1 MKIHNHIIPKAIRR
15 HSIRLWLATAITMT
29 ATLAALTGCS
39 ADNEPENPTG
49 GDGTSV
55 TFGAT
60 IAAREGHDNGNAPT
74 SRAIPDGTF
83 DDGDRILVH
92 IDGERK
98 VFVYRTADGGFV
110 HDPSISS
117 LNIDP
122 TPPEW
127 KSGETG
133 KDVLAYGPTGV
144 IMYDVNEGYVFQ
156 CAVAKD
162 QSKDKDYEGRDY
174 VYAAQS
180 LDRGNPA
187 LTFRHGMTR
196 VVVRIRP
203 GGSLTSEEVAG
214 ASVLLGDKN
223 IFLVAD
229 IDPQTGTLT
238 AHVPTGGNQL
248 QPQTVTPHRC
258 AATPTGYAVAYEAL
272 LPPQDVSGKL
282 FISARLSD
290 GTELGYAAESGSM
303 LEGGHEYIYNVTVEE
318 NRLVVTVTDSD
329 VPWQDG
335 ILTTKIDGKEFR
347 LIRTAEDLARF
358 ARDVNGDGV
367 TPGLAKSDLNALQV
381 ADIDLKDLAHSK
393 DAALRALADDWVPI
407 GSKVGNFAID
417 YEGIYCGNGYIVS
430 GLRIK
435 NSHEPGRSGLFG
447 SVKSKGALLTGIHL
461 RGVEITGTDH
471 SNIGALAGY
480 VSDGTVTLCSAQGK
494 IDATLNS
501 RGAYIGGLVGDAIRC
516 SINRCHTKMDITAD
530 APLKSNGS
538 AYAGGIVGENYA
550 DGNTKSILFACRAEG
565 SVRLTGTGTSTHA
578 QPLCAGGIAGRNSG
592 LSNSYNTANIYA
604 CLATGAVSIDKTGA
618 GSLKAY
624 AGGLVGYHGEY
635 TNLYYS
641 YASGTATVMG
651 GKDDG
656 GTVSEGNA
664 GAIVGGYASEDANC
678 GINNCFGAGAGGAGT
693 SGLADNGSSIVYN
706 TAPGSGK
713 IWRIIAGSWR
723 ISDIFTT
730 IYDVSATPAYGI
742 SVSER
747 SFYYSVWQSGDGYWP
762 SLNMEDNGDQ
772 L

>member
-1 MKIHNHIIPKAIRR
+1 MKPFTSIRHIAATLVAATALLLTAGCDDENNEPGGNDSNAAIITASISTFHDVAPPTRASGTTWAKDDRIGVTATTTGGQTVATNIQYTTPAGDGAFTPVTTTGQNDGIRFSGKGEHTFTAYYPYKGDNGTLPGRAGGIEIVMNDKYFAPENQASVDYLWGTATASSASPKA
-15 HSIRLWLATAITMT
+15 
-29 ATLAALTGCS
+29 
-39 ADNEPENPTG
+39 
-49 GDGTSV
+49 
-55 TFGAT
+55 
-60 IAAREGHDNGNAPT
+60 
-74 SRAIPDGTF
+74 
-83 DDGDRILVH
+83 
-92 IDGERK
+92 
-98 VFVYRTADGGFV
+98 
-110 HDPSISS
+110 
-117 LNIDP
+117 NI
-122 TPPEW
+122 
-127 KSGETG
+127 
-133 KDVLAYGPTGV
+133 
-144 IMYDVNEGYVFQ
+144 
-156 CAVAKD
+156 
-162 QSKDKDYEGRDY
+162 
-174 VYAAQS
+174 
-180 LDRGNPA
+180 
-187 LTFRHGMTR
+187 TFRHCMSRLLLHFVEGDGVTF
-196 VVVRIRP
+196 P
-203 GGSLTSEEVAG
+203 AGGLKFGLNLFSSSGWFNTQTGEVEAG
-214 ASVLLGDKN
+214 SANGN
-223 IFLVAD
+223 VAD
-229 IDPQTGTLT
+229 IPVPPSGTGSYILVPQENPGL
-238 AHVPTGGNQL
+238 L
-248 QPQTVTPHRC
+248 LTVTINGREFSTALGSYLPDMDSKPGKKGLEPGITYEFTITVKRKGLDVK
-258 AATPTGYAVAYEAL
+258 AETG
-272 LPPQDVSGKL
+272 
-282 FISARLSD
+282 
-290 GTELGYAAESGSM
+290 
-303 LEGGHEYIYNVTVEE
+303 
-318 NRLVVTVTDSD
+318 D

-335 ILTTKIDGKEFR
+335 ILTTTIDGKEFR

-565 SVRLTGTGTSTHA
+565 SVSLRGTGTSTHA

-664 GAIVGGYASEDANC
+664 GAIVGGYASEGANC

-742 SVSER
+742 SVGER
-747 SFYYSVWQSGDGYWP
+747 YYSGYGVWNAGDGYWP
-762 SLNMEDNGDQ
+762 MLDMENNGNQ
-772 L
+772 Q

>member
-39 ADNEPENPTG
+39 ADNDPENPTG

-60 IAAREGHDNGNAPT
+60 IATREGHDNSNAPA

-83 DDGDRILVH
+83 EEGDRILVH

-98 VFVYRTADGGFV
+98 FFVYRTADGGFV

-133 KDVLAYGPTGV
+133 KDVLAYGPAGV

-180 LDRGNPA
+180 LDRGDPA

-196 VVVRIRP
+196 VVVRLRP
-203 GGSLTSEEVAG
+203 GGSLSSEEVAG

-258 AATPTGYAVAYEAL
+258 AATPVGYAVAYEAL

-335 ILTTKIDGKEFR
+335 ILTTTIDGKEFR

-358 ARDVNGDGV
+358 ASDVNGDGV
-367 TPGLAKSDLNALQV
+367 TPGSAKTELNALQV
-381 ADIDLKDLAHSK
+381 ADIDLQDLATSG
-393 DAALRALADDWVPI
+393 DAALQALAADWVPI
-407 GSKVGNFAID
+407 GSKVGNFGIS
-417 YEGIYCGNGYIVS
+417 YEGIYCGNGYTIS
-430 GLRIK
+430 GLRITTR
-435 NSHEPGRSGLFG
+435 HGVGLGLFG
-447 SVKSKGALLTGIHL
+447 SVSGSGPLLTGIHL
-461 RGVEITGTDH
+461 REVKITGTDH

-480 VSDGTVTLCSAQGK
+480 VSGGTMTLCSAQGK
-494 IDATLNS
+494 IDVALNHS
-501 RGAYIGGLVGDAIRC
+501 GGTVGGLVGYAKDC
-516 SINRCHTKMDITAD
+516 SVNRCHTKVDIRAD
-530 APLKSNGS
+530 VVLKSTGYV
-538 AYAGGIVGENYA
+538 YAGGIMGMNY
-550 DGNTKSILFACRAEG
+550 TKRSNSTLFACRAEG
-565 SVRLTGTGTSTHA
+565 SVSLTGTGTSTAA
-578 QPLCAGGIAGRNSG
+578 QPLCTGGIAGMNSG
-592 LSNSYNTANIYA
+592 YYGADARIYA

-635 TNLYYS
+635 TELYYS

-664 GAIVGGYASEDANC
+664 GAIVGGYASGGASC
-678 GINNCFGAGAGGAGT
+678 GIKFCFGAGAGGAGT
-693 SGLADNGSSIVYN
+693 SGLAASGSYIAYN
-706 TAPGSGK
+706 TAPGEYE
-713 IWRIIAGSWR
+713 IAGI
-723 ISDIFTT
+723 ISNGWQQGNIFTT
-730 IYDVSATPAYGI
+730 IYDASATPAYGI

-747 SFYYSVWQSGDGYWP
+747 SFYYSVWQSGAGGWP
-762 SLNMEDNGDQ
+762 SLDMENNGDQ